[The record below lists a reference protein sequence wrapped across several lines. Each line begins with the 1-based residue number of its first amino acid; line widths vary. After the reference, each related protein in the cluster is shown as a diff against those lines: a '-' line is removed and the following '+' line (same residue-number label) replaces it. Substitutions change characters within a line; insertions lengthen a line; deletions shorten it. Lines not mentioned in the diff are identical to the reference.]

1 MDPICLLLAVLL
13 FSLLGTVLGATGGLV
28 PGLHINNL
36 AYLIGAS
43 AGTLVASSL
52 WLFGPF
58 GATEPEGLLLV
69 AALIIASL
77 TAHTFTSILPSVF
90 LGAPDPGRA
99 LSVLPA
105 HRLLLAGRGFDAVR
119 CSLIGCV
126 GGLAVCLAALPIF
139 RLAMGDPVEAY
150 AKLKPFMAL
159 ILLLIIGLLVI
170 SEPRGR
176 NQGRGRCVLWLT
188 HIRMAELVLHGNA
201 DRFDEE
207 VGGTVCIRPWMAP
220 KHAGMMVCVAGMVSE
235 VRENGGRRSFILE
248 EGGRLDVLVPDGI
261 RELSVKAGD
270 IVFAEGRVA
279 SAVGWGFGARRK
291 LLALAIFLASGLL
304 GLLVL
309 ESGRVG
315 ADNWFPLGSP
325 PVPEAVM
332 MFPLFCGLFGLPTIL
347 LGLLEHPGTPPQ
359 ELAPRP
365 LGLRRAVRGVLSGAL
380 AGGIMGWYPG
390 MTSAHGSVLAKLFC
404 GEDDERG
411 PPDDGGRSEDE
422 RPLPDAA
429 GSPGDGTGSAAAKEQ
444 DSAREFLISV
454 SAVTMANAFFN
465 IVALFVIMRAR
476 SGALHMA
483 QEVLGDGMDR
493 WAPASAVP
501 PAFALLAFSA
511 AVAAMLAYP
520 LTLYLGKKLAQLYD
534 RVPYRRLIA
543 GIVCF
548 LLALLFVF
556 SGITGLAVTGI
567 AISLG
572 LIPPLAGVRRVH
584 LMGSILV
591 PVIIYFTGAGPGV
604 MAFLGF

>member
-1 MDPICLLLAVLL
+1 MDPVCLLLAVLL
-13 FSLLGTVLGATGGLV
+13 FSLLGTLLGATGGLV

-43 AGTLVASSL
+43 AGTLVAGSL
-52 WLFGPF
+52 GLLGPF
-58 GATEPEGLLLV
+58 GATEPEALLLV

-77 TAHTFTSILPSVF
+77 IAHAFTSILPSVF

-139 RLAMGDPVEAY
+139 RLVMGDPVEAY
-150 AKLKPFMAL
+150 GKLKPFMGL

-170 SEPRGR
+170 SEPRHHR
-176 NQGRGRCVLWLT
+176 RERDRCVLWLT
-188 HIRMAELVLHGNA
+188 RIRTAELVLRGNA
-201 DRFDEE
+201 GRFDDEL
-207 VGGTVCIRPWMAP
+207 GGTLIIRPSMAP
-220 KHAGMMVCVAGMVSE
+220 KYAGRTVCVAGVVSGL
-235 VRENGGRRSFILE
+235 RETCGKRSFVLE
-248 EGGRLDVLVPDGI
+248 DGGRLEALVPDG
-261 RELSVKAGD
+261 LQGVSVKAGD
-270 IVFAEGRVA
+270 IAFAEGRVA
-279 SAVGWGFGARRK
+279 GAVGWGYGARRK

-315 ADNWFPLGSP
+315 AENWFPLGYP

-347 LGLLEHPGTPPQ
+347 LGLLEHPATPRQ

-365 LGLRRAVRGVLSGAL
+365 LGLRRALRGVLSGAL

-390 MTSAHGSVLAKLFC
+390 MTAAHGSVIAKLFC
-404 GEDDERG
+404 GEEDERG
-411 PPDDGGRSEDE
+411 PAGDGGTTGDE
-422 RPLPDAA
+422 GPMPDAG
-429 GSPGDGTGSAAAKEQ
+429 GSLADEQGSGAASEQ
-444 DSAREFLISV
+444 DPAREFLISV

-476 SGALHMA
+476 SGAMHMA

-493 WAPASAVP
+493 WAPAGAVP
-501 PAFALLAFSA
+501 QAFALLAFSA
-511 AVAAMLAYP
+511 AVAALLAYP
-520 LTLYLGKKLAQLYD
+520 LTLYLGRKMAQLYD
-534 RVPYRRLIA
+534 RVPYRRLMTGIVSFLVALIFIFA
-543 GIVCF
+543 GI
-548 LLALLFVF
+548 A
-556 SGITGLAVTGI
+556 GLAVMGI
-567 AISLG
+567 AICLG

-591 PVIIYFTGAGPGV
+591 PVIVYFSGAGPGV